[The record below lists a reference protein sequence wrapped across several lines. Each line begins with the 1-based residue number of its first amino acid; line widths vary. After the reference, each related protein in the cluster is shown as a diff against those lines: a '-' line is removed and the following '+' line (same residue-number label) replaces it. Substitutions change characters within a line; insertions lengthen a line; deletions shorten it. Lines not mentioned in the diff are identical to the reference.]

1 MQNNIK
7 GVFFVPMREQI
18 NTNGILPSAPKG
30 LKTCR
35 GNVIINIKNYYQR
48 VLILFDHDYAQK

>member
-1 MQNNIK
+1 MDLLKEILMQNNIK

-35 GNVIINIKNYYQR
+35 GNNKYKKLLSTGPDII
-48 VLILFDHDYAQK
+48 